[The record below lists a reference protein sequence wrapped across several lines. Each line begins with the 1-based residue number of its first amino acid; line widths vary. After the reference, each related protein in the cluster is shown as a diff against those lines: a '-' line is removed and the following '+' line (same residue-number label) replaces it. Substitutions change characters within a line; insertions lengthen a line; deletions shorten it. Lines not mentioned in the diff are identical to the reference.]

1 MPQAELLGIPGS
13 NLAPYPSTT
22 WKADPQLTPDN
33 ASQSGEELSL
43 LSPEHIAGLWGRL
56 VTSGFKLLNPNGL

>member
-1 MPQAELLGIPGS
+1 MLLSISSS
-13 NLAPYPSTT
+13 NLAPYTSTI

-33 ASQSGEELSL
+33 VSQSGEELSL